1 MSGAHSCHRRVSC
14 RNVSVA
20 DLQQKRTSFFD
31 AHGAFSSQAT
41 PTRAAPRYGPE
52 NREKTGDM
60 RHGLRALSQR
70 ESGVYGEV
78 PMIVAVSL
86 VMMLAATPSADPVGN
101 GRKEFSKCLSAQ
113 MQPSLD
119 KKLTVGDFQS
129 AIKKACADKEAAF
142 RAAIIAQDK
151 ADKMSDA
158 DASSDADDQIS
169 EYVDKITGE
178 FEESSGPS

>member
-1 MSGAHSCHRRVSC
+1 
-14 RNVSVA
+14 
-20 DLQQKRTSFFD
+20 
-31 AHGAFSSQAT
+31 
-41 PTRAAPRYGPE
+41 
-52 NREKTGDM
+52 
-60 RHGLRALSQR
+60 
-70 ESGVYGEV
+70 
-78 PMIVAVSL
+78 MIVAVSL

>member
-1 MSGAHSCHRRVSC
+1 M
-14 RNVSVA
+14 
-20 DLQQKRTSFFD
+20 F
-31 AHGAFSSQAT
+31 
-41 PTRAAPRYGPE
+41 
-52 NREKTGDM
+52 
-60 RHGLRALSQR
+60 
-70 ESGVYGEV
+70 
-78 PMIVAVSL
+78 VAVSL
-86 VMMLAATPSADPVGN
+86 VMMLAAAPSADAVGN

-129 AIKKACADKEAAF
+129 TIKKACADKEAAF

-178 FEESSGPS
+178 FEESSRPS